1 MLHSCLEESLKE
13 WQLKKRNYPMTVKT
27 WIEKF
32 KTTNDIS
39 SMSIDRIL
47 REAYYSSPES
57 SDTFLY
63 ALRFKDTKELIGV
76 SYEFGMYM
84 GECFSLDYLPSST
97 GLWVTTNYDV
107 AENAMN
113 SAGDWSRTTYF
124 TPVNRFVGQLE
135 IVKIGVVK

>member
-1 MLHSCLEESLKE
+1 MTAVDWIKE
-13 WQLKKRNYPMTVKT
+13 
-27 WIEKF
+27 F
-32 KTTNDIS
+32 KETHDIA

-76 SYEFGMYM
+76 STEFGMYM
-84 GECFSLDYLPSST
+84 GECFSLNYLSTST
-97 GLWVTTNYDV
+97 GLWVTTNYNV

-113 SAGDWSRTTYF
+113 SAGDWSHTTYF

-135 IVKIGVVK
+135 IVKVGVVK